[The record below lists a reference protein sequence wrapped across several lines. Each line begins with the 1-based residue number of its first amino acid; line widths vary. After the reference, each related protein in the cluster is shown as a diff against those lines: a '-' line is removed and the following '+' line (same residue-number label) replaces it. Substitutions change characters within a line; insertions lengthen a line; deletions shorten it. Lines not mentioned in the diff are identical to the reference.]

1 MTEVSASGT
10 AVVRPSPPRHSA
22 KIAVGVL
29 LVACTL
35 AVRVPGAL
43 HNALWQ
49 DEIGTERVISQ
60 PTLSGALHTIVD
72 RESTPPAFFL
82 LARSADRAVPGLAPA
97 SRARAVRALSLAA
110 SAGCT
115 ALTFLLACELLSLWA
130 AALAG
135 LVASFASILVVH
147 GSELRSY
154 SLLPFACVAFAL
166 TLERAAAR
174 PSFIRLVLVSG
185 AVALGS
191 LTHYFFLF
199 SFAAGLLWLVVSRLP
214 RGTIARVSAALAIG
228 LLALVAWSPYWR
240 SQYQHGIYG
249 TAPRPFNLGRVLDL
263 FPSLLAPQPLVNDT
277 SLVTHSLVS
286 FGAPVPVLVT
296 LAVLVP
302 AALLLRRRD
311 GRLCGLF
318 VLVPFLL
325 VTGMVTVTGERV
337 YSSRNLIGVAPFAA
351 IALAWG
357 CASLPWRRAGYAAGI
372 LVSGLVVAGF
382 AYAQVDFGRTP
393 YDRIADTMLAQGFK
407 PDEPILWFG
416 NWGGSLP
423 VAWYLTSHEPAD
435 TWPRLIAAKP
445 RKTGTCGALE
455 VVARTQAGRTWL
467 AQHAG
472 AILAETSVPQYGDV
486 PQARQGV
493 DAVVARV
500 RWSPVLVDRPAGAM
514 NRFLLRVAGRQSPC
528 LHA

>member
-1 MTEVSASGT
+1 M
-10 AVVRPSPPRHSA
+10 
-22 KIAVGVL
+22 
-29 LVACTL
+29 
-35 AVRVPGAL
+35 
-43 HNALWQ
+43 
-49 DEIGTERVISQ
+49 
-60 PTLSGALHTIVD
+60 
-72 RESTPPAFFL
+72 
-82 LARSADRAVPGLAPA
+82 
-97 SRARAVRALSLAA
+97 
-110 SAGCT
+110 
-115 ALTFLLACELLSLWA
+115 
-130 AALAG
+130 
-135 LVASFASILVVH
+135 
-147 GSELRSY
+147 
-154 SLLPFACVAFAL
+154 
-166 TLERAAAR
+166 LERAAAR

-199 SFAAGLLWLVVSRLP
+199 TFVAGLLWLVVSRLP
-214 RGTIARVSAALAIG
+214 RRTITRVSAALAIG
-228 LLALVAWSPYWR
+228 LVPLAVWSPNWLR
-240 SQYQHGIYG
+240 QYQHGIYG

-277 SLVTHSLVS
+277 SLVTHSVVS
-286 FGAPVPVLVT
+286 VGAPVPVVVT
-296 LAVLVP
+296 LAVLLP
-302 AALLLRRRD
+302 AALLVRRRE

-325 VTGMVTVTGERV
+325 VTGLVTVTGDRV

-357 CASLPWRRAGYAAGI
+357 CASLPWRRTAYAAGI

-393 YDRIADTMLAQGFK
+393 YDRIADTMLAQGFR
-407 PDEPILWFG
+407 PDEPIFWFG

-435 TWPRLIAAKP
+435 TWPRLIVAKP

-472 AILAETSVPQYGDV
+472 AILAKTSVPQYGDV
-486 PQARQGV
+486 PQAGQGV
-493 DAVVARV
+493 DAVVARI
-500 RWSPVLVDRPAGAM
+500 RWSPGIVDRPAGAM
-514 NRFLLRVAGRQSPC
+514 DWFLFRVAGRQSPC